1 MTILKYLTGIKAGNV
16 KGTTTLSK
24 ASLPLPGQVLLHLHH
39 ASQRY
44 QKDAPVF
51 QARLQQIQDQLSKL
65 ASIPRQSR
73 CLIYLFHQCH
83 GLLLP
88 DQSTEDMYVSDSH
101 AQGGLRNSLWHPA
114 FTIMNSEDQVWG
126 YLPRRGTAWF
136 NINMSLPGSFWYLGA
151 QVRATELASW
161 WSRVFTQSRWHTVL
175 TARVSKV
182 SKESP
187 AVPASPV
194 ASPASQACP
203 GPVF

>member
-1 MTILKYLTGIKAGNV
+1 MQAI
-16 KGTTTLSK
+16 
-24 ASLPLPGQVLLHLHH
+24 
-39 ASQRY
+39 
-44 QKDAPVF
+44 F

-88 DQSTEDMYVSDSH
+88 DQSTEDMYVSYSQ

-136 NINMSLPGSFWYLGA
+136 NRSLPGSFWYLGA
-151 QVRATELASW
+151 QVKTLELVSW
-161 WSRVFTQSRWHTVL
+161 WSRVLTQSRWRSVL
-175 TARVSKV
+175 RARVFKV

-187 AVPASPV
+187 AVPTSPV
-194 ASPASQACP
+194 ASPASQDCP
-203 GPVF
+203 GPVFYSQMESRQ